1 MKFQWYPRWISI
13 LACAPLL
20 AVIVMMILMRRTNGT
35 LPFSADAWAAW
46 KKGKLIFALTLLV
59 AILAGI
65 PVMAIAGDQF
75 GLVAVFAIL
84 ALVIAAPIA
93 AWVTFLRNRGPVCT
107 KIDKGLTFLKIPS
120 DSTAQRIQQHLSAGR
135 AAPAAMPAA

>member
-1 MKFQWYPRWISI
+1 MSAAAGKVHQLPGQEQCPR
-13 LACAPLL
+13 
-20 AVIVMMILMRRTNGT
+20 
-35 LPFSADAWAAW
+35 ADAWAAW
-46 KKGKLIFALTLLV
+46 KKGKLIFALTLLE

-84 ALVIAAPIA
+84 SLVIAAPIA

-107 KIDKGLTFLKIPS
+107 KIDKGLTFLKIPMTVLAFNS
-120 DSTAQRIQQHLSAGR
+120 LGDGLRDALDTK
-135 AAPAAMPAA
+135 